1 MIAPFIGYSQ
11 KLPTNTL
18 KPELFTKINGITI
31 YGFNRSQTEYLLIE
45 KNSKDICV
53 KKGLYKDSIILS
65 KDSIINDLN
74 ITYKSTQIL
83 LDTCANRYDKSVKLN
98 IKQEEDIKK
107 LNEVLVKKNMIIS
120 FLGGASLAITLFL
133 LVF

>member
-18 KPELFTKINGITI
+18 RPELFTKINGITV
-31 YGFNRSQTEYLLIE
+31 YGFNRSQTEFLLTE

-53 KKGLYKDSIILS
+53 KKGLYKDSIIQS
-65 KDSIINDLN
+65 KDSIIDDLKYLN
-74 ITYKSTQIL
+74 KSNKTL
-83 LDTCANRYDKSVKLN
+83 LDTCSIRYDKSVKLN
-98 IKQEEDIKK
+98 IDQQEEIKK
-107 LNEVLVKKNMIIS
+107 LNEILVKKNMIIS

-133 LVF
+133 IVF

>member
-18 KPELFTKINGITI
+18 RPELFTKINGITV
-31 YGFNRSQTEYLLIE
+31 YGFNRSQTEFLLTE

-53 KKGLYKDSIILS
+53 KKGLYKDSIIQS
-65 KDSIINDLN
+65 KDSIIDDLKYLN
-74 ITYKSTQIL
+74 KSNKTL
-83 LDTCANRYDKSVKLN
+83 LDTCSVRYDKSVKLN
-98 IKQEEDIKK
+98 IDQQEEIKK
-107 LNEVLVKKNMIIS
+107 LNEILVKKNMIIS

-133 LVF
+133 IVF

>member
-31 YGFNRSQTEYLLIE
+31 YGFNRSQTEHLLIE
-45 KNSKDICV
+45 KSSKDICV
-53 KKGLYKDSIILS
+53 KKNLLKDSIIES
-65 KDSIINDLN
+65 KDSIIRDLN
-74 ITYKSTQIL
+74 YLNKSNKTL
-83 LDTCANRYDKSVKLN
+83 LDTCSIRYDKSVKLN
-98 IKQEEDIKK
+98 IDQQEQIKK

-120 FLGGASLAITLFL
+120 FLGGATLAITLFM

>member
-11 KLPTNTL
+11 KLHTNTL
-18 KPELFTKINGITI
+18 KPELFTKINGITV

-53 KKGLYKDSIILS
+53 KKGLYKDSIIQS
-65 KDSIINDLN
+65 KDSIIDDLKYLN
-74 ITYKSTQIL
+74 KSNKTL
-83 LDTCANRYDKSVKLN
+83 LDTCSVRYDKSVKLN
-98 IKQEEDIKK
+98 IDQQEEIKK
-107 LNEVLVKKNMIIS
+107 LNEVLVKKNMIVS
-120 FLGGASLAITLFL
+120 FLGGATLAITLVL

>member
-31 YGFNRSQTEYLLIE
+31 YGFNRSQTEFLLTE

-53 KKGLYKDSIILS
+53 KKSLYKDSIIKS
-65 KDSIINDLN
+65 KDSIIDDLKYLN
-74 ITYKSTQIL
+74 KSNKTL
-83 LDTCANRYDKSVKLN
+83 LDTCSVRYDKSVKLN
-98 IKQEEDIKK
+98 ITQQEEIKK
-107 LNEVLVKKNMIIS
+107 LNEVLVKKNMVIS
-120 FLGGASLAITLFL
+120 FLGGATLAITLFL

>member
-31 YGFNRSQTEYLLIE
+31 YGFNRSQTEYLITE

-53 KKGLYKDSIILS
+53 QKSLYKDSIIDS
-65 KDSIINDLN
+65 KDSIIKDLN
-74 ITYKSTQIL
+74 TINKSTLIL
-83 LDTCANRYDKSVKLN
+83 LDTCGNRYDKSVNLN
-98 IKQEEDIKK
+98 IIQQEEIKR
-107 LNEVLVKKNMIIS
+107 LNKVLIKRNMTIS
-120 FLGGASLAITLFL
+120 FLSGAALSIALFL
-133 LVF
+133 LLF

>member
-11 KLPTNTL
+11 KQTTNTL

>member
-31 YGFNRSQTEYLLIE
+31 YGFNRSQTEYLITE

-53 KKGLYKDSIILS
+53 QKGLYKDSIIDS
-65 KDSIINDLN
+65 KDLIIKDLN
-74 ITYKSTQIL
+74 TINKSTQIL
-83 LDTCANRYDKSVKLN
+83 LDTCGNRYEKSVNLN
-98 IKQEEDIKK
+98 IKQQEVIKD
-107 LNEVLVKKNMIIS
+107 LENHINKKNMTIS
-120 FLGGASLAITLFL
+120 FLGGTTLCLTLFFL
-133 LVF
+133 LF

>member
-18 KPELFTKINGITI
+18 KPELFTKINGITV
-31 YGFNRSQTEYLLIE
+31 YGFNRSQTEFLLTE

-53 KKGLYKDSIILS
+53 KKALYKDSIIES
-65 KDSIINDLN
+65 KDSIIDNLKFMN
-74 ITYKSTQIL
+74 KSTQVL
-83 LDTCANRYDKSVKLN
+83 LDTCGFRYDRSVKLN
-98 IKQEEDIKK
+98 VKQDEEIKK
-107 LNEVLVKKNMIIS
+107 LNEVLVKKNMVIS
-120 FLGGASLAITLFL
+120 FLGGATLAITLFL

>member
-31 YGFNRSQTEYLLIE
+31 FGMNRSQMEHLITE

-53 KKGLYKDSIILS
+53 KKGLYKDSIIDS
-65 KDSIINDLN
+65 KDSIIKDLN
-74 ITYKSTQIL
+74 TINKSTQIL
-83 LDTCANRYDKSVKLN
+83 LDTCGNRYDKSVNLN
-98 IKQEEDIKK
+98 IKQEDLINKMQNK
-107 LNEVLVKKNMIIS
+107 INKKNIIVS
-120 FLGGASLAITLFL
+120 FLGSSTICLTLFL
-133 LVF
+133 LLF

>member
-31 YGFNRSQTEYLLIE
+31 YGFNRSQTEFLLTE

-53 KKGLYKDSIILS
+53 QKSLYKDSIIDS
-65 KDSIINDLN
+65 KDSIIKDLN
-74 ITYKSTQIL
+74 IINKSTQIL
-83 LDTCANRYDKSVKLN
+83 LDTCGNRYDKSVNLN
-98 IKQEEDIKK
+98 ILQEKEIKR
-107 LNEVLVKKNMIIS
+107 LNDVLIKKNMTLS
-120 FLGGASLAITLFL
+120 FLGGAVLSISLFL
-133 LVF
+133 LLF